1 MSPELARDARGAAA
15 EWTRDFAALWS
26 MQKNFL
32 FAVDLCRKAVAGYWA
47 LVIDNLSLAIE
58 NPFPNCQ

>member
-1 MSPELARDARGAAA
+1 
-15 EWTRDFAALWS
+15 

-32 FAVDLCRKAVAGYWA
+32 FAVDLCRKAVAGYLA